1 LQNTAVIIL
10 LLICFVVLIALFV
23 ISYKML
29 MKVRTEERA
38 ENAGKAPQRRL
49 HPKLKEL
56 EREKQAKEQ
65 QEK

>member
-1 LQNTAVIIL
+1 MQNIAVIVL
-10 LLICFVVLIALFV
+10 LIICFVVLVALFV

-29 MKVRTEERA
+29 IKVRTEERA
-38 ENAGKAPQRRL
+38 ENVGKAPQRRL

-56 EREKQAKEQ
+56 EREKQAQEQ